1 MAATPVQIVPFSGK
15 AGGKAGGKARR
26 GGAPSTEGLGRAPA
40 RAMDIADLHRER
52 TNAPLRV
59 LGIDPGLRITG
70 YGCIEVRGG
79 ATTLIEAGVF
89 RFGRALSRG
98 ERDEAEARVGDVHT
112 VSARL
117 SELDRDFRVVLDRLR
132 PDLVAVEALF
142 AHYKHPATAI
152 VMGHARGVLLLAIRQ
167 MGMELMELK
176 PTMVKKSISGNGLAK
191 KAQVQ
196 SAVRSFLGLETLP
209 EPADMADAL
218 AVAICAS
225 RRT

>member
-1 MAATPVQIVPFSGK
+1 MSQPADVHRAATD
-15 AGGKAGGKARR
+15 
-26 GGAPSTEGLGRAPA
+26 T
-40 RAMDIADLHRER
+40 
-52 TNAPLRV
+52 PLRV

-70 YGCIEVRGG
+70 YGCIEVGRQGVSLVEG
-79 ATTLIEAGVF
+79 GVF
-89 RFGRALSRG
+89 RFGRALNAG

-117 SELDRDFRVVLDRLR
+117 AELDRDFRVVLDRLR
-132 PDLVAVEALF
+132 PDLVAVESLF

-196 SAVRSFLGLETLP
+196 SAVRAVLGLATTP

-225 RRT
+225 RRRAEPSAIMPTR

>member
-1 MAATPVQIVPFSGK
+1 MAATPVQVVPFGK
-15 AGGKAGGKARR
+15 RAKPAAALP
-26 GGAPSTEGLGRAPA
+26 APRNLAEA
-40 RAMDIADLHRER
+40 HRVA

-70 YGCIEVRGG
+70 YGCIEVRAG
-79 ATTLIEAGVF
+79 ATALIEAGVF
-89 RFGRALSRG
+89 RFGRALNAG
-98 ERDEAEARVGDVHT
+98 ERDEAETRVGDVHT

-117 SELDRDFRVVLDRLR
+117 AELDRDFRVVLERLR
-132 PDLVAVEALF
+132 PDLVAVESLF

-167 MGMELMELK
+167 MGMDLMELK

-196 SAVRSFLGLETLP
+196 SAVRAFLGLDTTP
-209 EPADMADAL
+209 EPADMADAI

-225 RRT
+225 RRRV

>member
-1 MAATPVQIVPFSGK
+1 MTPVQVVPFGK
-15 AGGKAGGKARR
+15 
-26 GGAPSTEGLGRAPA
+26 RAKPA
-40 RAMDIADLHRER
+40 TLAMPRDLSDAHRVA

-70 YGCIEVRGG
+70 YGCIEVRAG

-98 ERDEAEARVGDVHT
+98 ERDDAETRASDVHA
-112 VSARL
+112 VSSRL
-117 SELDRDFRVVLDRLR
+117 VELDRDFRIVLERLR

-152 VMGHARGVLLLAIRQ
+152 VMGHARGVLILAIRQ
-167 MGMELMELK
+167 MGMQLMELK

-191 KAQVQ
+191 KPQVQ
-196 SAVRSFLGLETLP
+196 AAVKSFLGLDQLP

-225 RRT
+225 RRTSC

>member
-1 MAATPVQIVPFSGK
+1 LTVTPVQVVPFGK
-15 AGGKAGGKARR
+15 
-26 GGAPSTEGLGRAPA
+26 RAKPA
-40 RAMDIADLHRER
+40 ALSLPRDRAAAHRAA
-52 TNAPLRV
+52 TDAPLRV

-70 YGCIEVRGG
+70 YGCIEIRGG

-98 ERDEAEARVGDVHT
+98 ERDEAETRADDVHA
-112 VSARL
+112 VSSRL
-117 SELDRDFRVVLDRLR
+117 VELDRDFRVVLDRLR

-167 MGMELMELK
+167 MGMQLMELK

-196 SAVRSFLGLETLP
+196 AAVKSFLGLEELP

-225 RRT
+225 RRTSC

>member
-1 MAATPVQIVPFSGK
+1 MTVSPVQVVPFG
-15 AGGKAGGKARR
+15 
-26 GGAPSTEGLGRAPA
+26 TRAKPA
-40 RAMDIADLHRER
+40 TIPIPRDRADAHRIAS
-52 TNAPLRV
+52 NAPLRV

-70 YGCIEVRGG
+70 YGCIEVHGG

-89 RFGRALSRG
+89 RFGRALTRG
-98 ERDEAEARVGDVHT
+98 ERDDAESRAGDVHA
-112 VSARL
+112 VSSRL
-117 SELDRDFRVVLDRLR
+117 VELDRDFRVVLDRLR

-167 MGMELMELK
+167 MGMQLMELK

-191 KAQVQ
+191 KPQVQ
-196 SAVRSFLGLETLP
+196 AAVKSFLGLDVLP
-209 EPADMADAL
+209 EPSDMADAL

-225 RRT
+225 RRTG